1 MSESEPRHPIA
12 VVTHRT
18 RLSPELLRAWERRY
32 AAVTPQRS
40 ATGRRLYSDDD
51 IERLRLLK
59 LLTDAGR
66 RISDVAALPLTG
78 LRRLEQEDIE
88 SRLGREAA
96 GAQPAPASRSAQER
110 AEQSA
115 LLARALAAVEALDRR
130 ALEAVLGEAAVAL
143 SPRALRSDFIAPL
156 MNIIGQRWHE
166 GSLRVAHE
174 HLASA
179 VVQAFV
185 FTLQQRRPLSPTAPR
200 IVAGTL
206 SGQHH
211 ELGVLLAGAEAMEE
225 GWDLTYLG
233 AGLPPEEIAAA
244 ARLRAA
250 QAVVLGFT
258 VADDAARIQQELR
271 WLRELLGPTVQLY
284 LGGPTAPSQ
293 REFLASIGAVQ
304 VPTLA
309 EFGRLLRL
317 KS

>member
-1 MSESEPRHPIA
+1 MSPSEPRHPIA
-12 VVTHRT
+12 VVMHRT
-18 RLSPELLRAWERRY
+18 RLSQELLRAWERRY
-32 AAVTPQRS
+32 GAVKPQRS
-40 ATGRRLYSDDD
+40 ATGRRLYSDED

-66 RISDVAALPLTG
+66 RISDVAALPLAG

-88 SRLGREAA
+88 SRLGTGAA
-96 GAQPAPASRSAQER
+96 VPAAAPRAAKER

-115 LLARALAAVEALDRR
+115 LLARALAAVEDLDRS

-156 MNIIGQRWHE
+156 MVIIGQRWHE

-185 FTLQQRRPLSPTAPR
+185 FTLQQRRPLSPNAPR
-200 IVAGTL
+200 LVAGTL
-206 SGQHH
+206 GGQHH
-211 ELGVLLAGAEAMEE
+211 ELGVLLAGAEATEE

-233 AGLPPEEIAAA
+233 TGLPPEEIAAA
-244 ARLRAA
+244 VRLRAA

-258 VADDAARIQQELR
+258 VLDDAARIQQELR

-284 LGGPTAPSQ
+284 LGGPAAPSQ

-304 VPTLA
+304 VASLA